1 MQVPAPAFEEQFTS
15 KELAARWK
23 LSEDTIRRLFQD
35 EPGVFRL
42 GAAMRRG
49 KRGYQTLRIPAS
61 VAARV
66 YAVRCR
72 ETA

>member
-1 MQVPAPAFEEQFTS
+1 MSQAAFEPQYTAQ
-15 KELAARWK
+15 ELAALWK
-23 LSEDTIRRLFQD
+23 LSPDSIRRLFQD

-66 YAVRCR
+66 YALKCR
-72 ETA
+72 AA